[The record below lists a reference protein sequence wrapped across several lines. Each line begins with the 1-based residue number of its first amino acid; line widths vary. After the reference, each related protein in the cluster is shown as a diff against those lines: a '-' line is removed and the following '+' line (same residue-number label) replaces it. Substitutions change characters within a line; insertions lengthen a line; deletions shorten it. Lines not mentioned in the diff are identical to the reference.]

1 MVLLGVDDDPR
12 WAQMALPQAGDWVKL
27 RNVAACV
34 IEGQIQVRDPA
45 TLLQHVPHSSTET
58 QCHTSPLLR
67 AQAWLCDPCSPA
79 KTWLSTTVDPG
90 II

>member
-34 IEGQIQVRDPA
+34 IEGQIQVRDSA
-45 TLLQHVPHSSTET
+45 TLLQHSASF
-58 QCHTSPLLR
+58 S
-67 AQAWLCDPCSPA
+67 
-79 KTWLSTTVDPG
+79 
-90 II
+90 